1 MGIGKRIN
9 DIILLLLWEVSFP
22 LKKKKIKI
30 KEGAKSALGVVQG
43 LEESTEG
50 QMAPFTFIYSLHN

>member
-1 MGIGKRIN
+1 MGIGESIN
-9 DIILLLLWEVSFP
+9 GIILLLLWEVSFP
-22 LKKKKIKI
+22 FFRKKKKF
-30 KEGAKSALGVVQG
+30 KEGAKSALGVMQG